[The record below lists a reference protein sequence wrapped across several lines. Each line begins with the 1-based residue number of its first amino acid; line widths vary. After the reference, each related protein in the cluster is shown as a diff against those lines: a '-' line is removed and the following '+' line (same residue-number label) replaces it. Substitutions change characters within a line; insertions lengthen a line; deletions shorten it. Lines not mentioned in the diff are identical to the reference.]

1 MKKEA
6 AVTALNS
13 TVFLLTWKASR
24 QSGSSHGTKGKE
36 HLIAAEVLVQ
46 KVTKQYKFLLGT
58 ELWSEELWI
67 VEGIRQLVVV
77 PDLQYIEKKEEED

>member
-46 KVTKQYKFLLGT
+46 KVTKQYKFLFGT

-77 PDLQYIEKKEEED
+77 PDLQYIEKKEKED

>member
-6 AVTALNS
+6 AVAALNS

-46 KVTKQYKFLLGT
+46 KVTKQYKFLFGT

-67 VEGIRQLVVV
+67 VEKIRQLVDV
-77 PDLQYIEKKEEED
+77 PDLQYTEKQEKES

>member
-46 KVTKQYKFLLGT
+46 KVTKQYKFLFGT

-77 PDLQYIEKKEEED
+77 PDLQYIEKREKED

>member
-24 QSGSSHGTKGKE
+24 RSGSSHGTKGKE

-46 KVTKQYKFLLGT
+46 KVTRQYKFLFGT

-67 VEGIRQLVVV
+67 VEGIQQLTDV
-77 PDLQYIEKKEEED
+77 PDLQYIEKKEKEG

>member
-24 QSGSSHGTKGKE
+24 QSGSSRGTKGKE

-46 KVTKQYKFLLGT
+46 KVTKQYKFLFGT

-67 VEGIRQLVVV
+67 VEGIQQLVDV
-77 PDLQYIEKKEEED
+77 PDLQYIEKKENEG

>member
-46 KVTKQYKFLLGT
+46 KVTKQYKFLFST

-67 VEGIRQLVVV
+67 VEGIQQLVDV
-77 PDLQYIEKKEEED
+77 PYLQYIEQKEKEG

>member
-58 ELWSEELWI
+58 ELWREELWI

-77 PDLQYIEKKEEED
+77 PDLQYIEKKEKED